1 MKKAL
6 AFIIMTSIV
15 ALAACSNDYHEAV
28 DVFDLNVV
36 LTNGDEGTPLSGA
49 RVELR
54 SIGRDAIFVD
64 TTDTQGTA
72 HFAVPAG
79 IYQASSAYTN
89 RSGVNTVEIANATSG
104 QFVVGNE
111 EGTATINIKMSKSR
125 LSQLVIKGLYNG
137 GIKKEDGT
145 AFHYDKSFIIYNNTS
160 VRASYSNLCV
170 GIGTPYNSQANNKWY
185 DGNGH
190 LSYEAEGYMPAID
203 GIWYFPQTL
212 TIEPYQQVVVNCHGA
227 IDNTQTYPESVN
239 YAKADYYCMYD
250 PEAGY
255 VNVNYYPTPAS
266 IIPTDHY
273 LKAAKIGLS
282 NAWALSN
289 SSPALFLFQVPDV
302 TPLQF
307 ASNTSNMTYTPGSAQ
322 TDVNKVVKVPIDWI
336 IDAIEVFA
344 ASYKS
349 SNTKRLPASVDAGYV
364 ELTNQLGHTLYRNV
378 DKAATEALPENEGK
392 LVYNYAMSV
401 QPDAEPSKI
410 DAEASIKNGAHIVY
424 MDTNNSTA
432 DFHERLT
439 SSLKQ

>member
-1 MKKAL
+1 VTVDGVTLSAVDGATATRIWNSQGSYTLRIYVDGSITLSVAEGSITGVTVNAANTNNFDLLTDVGDYSVSGAVGTWTGSAASVTFTHYGTKNAQV
-6 AFIIMTSIV
+6 ASIV
-15 ALAACSNDYHEAV
+15 VTTD
-28 DVFDLNVV
+28 
-36 LTNGDEGTPLSGA
+36 GDEPGGTDPEDPIDPDILKIDS
-49 RVELR
+49 L
-54 SIGRDAIFVD
+54 
-64 TTDTQGTA
+64 Q
-72 HFAVPAG
+72 
-79 IYQASSAYTN
+79 Q
-89 RSGVNTVEIANATSG
+89 VNT
-104 QFVVGNE
+104 
-111 EGTATINIKMSKSR
+111 
-125 LSQLVIKGLYNG
+125 L
-137 GIKKEDGT
+137 EDGT

-203 GIWYFPQTL
+203 GIWYFPQSL